1 MKEKLLK
8 NKTISKIWD
17 HKYIYLMLIPGLS
30 FLLLFKY
37 FPMYGIQLAFKR
49 YMLNEGI
56 TGSPWVGLENF
67 QYIWSEPAFWR
78 AFKNTIL
85 ISLMK
90 LGLGFPIGIIL
101 ALLINE
107 LKTKKYKRFLQTIY
121 TFPHFLSW
129 VIVSGIIFN
138 FLGNTGALNS
148 LLDNLGLG
156 QINFLMNKGIFRYL
170 LVYSEVWKEAGWST
184 ILYLA
189 AIAGI
194 DPTLY
199 EAATVDGANRW
210 HKIKYITWPGIQNI
224 VVIMFIMTVGS
235 IMVAGFNQVFNL
247 YNEVVYDVG
256 DIIST
261 YVYRISFQQA
271 PDYGVSTAVGLFNGV
286 VNFMLLMIANTVAKK
301 FGKSG
306 II

>member
-1 MKEKLLK
+1 MKAKINNLLSS
-8 NKTISKIWD
+8 IFE
-17 HKYIYLMLIPGLS
+17 HKYIYLMLVPGLA
-30 FLLLFKY
+30 FLLVFKY

-49 YMLNEGI
+49 YMINEGI
-56 TGSPWVGLENF
+56 TGSPWIGLENF
-67 QYIWSEPAFWR
+67 LYIWSEPAFWR
-78 AFKNTIL
+78 AFKNTIV

-107 LKTKKYKRFLQTIY
+107 LKMKKYRRFLQTIY

-148 LLDNLGLG
+148 LLENLGLG

>member
-1 MKEKLLK
+1 MKAKINNLLSS
-8 NKTISKIWD
+8 IFE
-17 HKYIYLMLIPGLS
+17 HKYIYLMLVPGLA
-30 FLLLFKY
+30 FLLVFKY

-49 YMLNEGI
+49 YMINEGI
-56 TGSPWVGLENF
+56 TGSPWIGLENF
-67 QYIWSEPAFWR
+67 LYIWSEPAFWR
-78 AFKNTIL
+78 AFKNTIV

-107 LKTKKYKRFLQTIY
+107 LKMKKYRRFLQTIY

-148 LLDNLGLG
+148 LLENLGLG

-286 VNFMLLMIANTVAKK
+286 VTLCF
-301 FGKSG
+301 
-306 II
+306 

>member
-1 MKEKLLK
+1 MKAKINNLLSS
-8 NKTISKIWD
+8 IFE
-17 HKYIYLMLIPGLS
+17 HKYIYLMLVPGLA
-30 FLLLFKY
+30 FLLVFKY

-56 TGSPWVGLENF
+56 TGSPWIGLENF
-67 QYIWSEPAFWR
+67 LYIWSEPAFWR
-78 AFKNTIL
+78 AFKNTIV

-107 LKTKKYKRFLQTIY
+107 LKMKKYRRFLQTIY

-148 LLDNLGLG
+148 LLENLGLG

>member
-1 MKEKLLK
+1 MKAKINQLLSS
-8 NKTISKIWD
+8 IFE
-17 HKYIYLMLIPGLS
+17 HKYIYLMLVPGLA
-30 FLLLFKY
+30 FLLVFKY

-49 YMLNEGI
+49 YMINEGI
-56 TGSPWVGLENF
+56 TGSPWIGLENF
-67 QYIWSEPAFWR
+67 LYIWSEPAFWR
-78 AFKNTIL
+78 AFKNTIV

-107 LKTKKYKRFLQTIY
+107 LKMKKYRRFLQTIY

-148 LLDNLGLG
+148 LLENLGLG

>member
-1 MKEKLLK
+1 
-8 NKTISKIWD
+8 
-17 HKYIYLMLIPGLS
+17 
-30 FLLLFKY
+30 
-37 FPMYGIQLAFKR
+37 
-49 YMLNEGI
+49 
-56 TGSPWVGLENF
+56 
-67 QYIWSEPAFWR
+67 
-78 AFKNTIL
+78 
-85 ISLMK
+85 
-90 LGLGFPIGIIL
+90 
-101 ALLINE
+101 
-107 LKTKKYKRFLQTIY
+107 
-121 TFPHFLSW
+121 
-129 VIVSGIIFN
+129 
-138 FLGNTGALNS
+138 
-148 LLDNLGLG
+148 
-156 QINFLMNKGIFRYL
+156 MNKGIFRYL

>member
-1 MKEKLLK
+1 MKAKINQLLSS
-8 NKTISKIWD
+8 IFE
-17 HKYIYLMLIPGLS
+17 HKYIYLMLVPGLA
-30 FLLLFKY
+30 FLLVFKY

-56 TGSPWVGLENF
+56 TGSPWIGLENF
-67 QYIWSEPAFWR
+67 LYIWSEPAFWR
-78 AFKNTIL
+78 AFKNTIV

-107 LKTKKYKRFLQTIY
+107 LKMKKYRRFLQTIY

-148 LLDNLGLG
+148 LLENLGLG

-286 VNFMLLMIANTVAKK
+286 VNFILLIIANTVAKK

>member
-1 MKEKLLK
+1 MKAKINNLLSS
-8 NKTISKIWD
+8 IFE
-17 HKYIYLMLIPGLS
+17 HKYIYLMLVPGLA
-30 FLLLFKY
+30 FLLVFKY

-56 TGSPWVGLENF
+56 TGSPWIGLENF
-67 QYIWSEPAFWR
+67 LYIWSEPAFWR
-78 AFKNTIL
+78 AFKNTIV

-107 LKTKKYKRFLQTIY
+107 LKMKKYRRFLQTIY

-148 LLDNLGLG
+148 LLENLGLG

-286 VNFMLLMIANTVAKK
+286 VNFILLIIANTVAKK